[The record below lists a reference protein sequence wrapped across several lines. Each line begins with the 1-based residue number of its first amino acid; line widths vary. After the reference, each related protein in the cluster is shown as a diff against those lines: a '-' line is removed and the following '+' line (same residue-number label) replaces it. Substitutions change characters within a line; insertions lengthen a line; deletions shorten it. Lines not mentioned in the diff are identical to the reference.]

1 MLPAVP
7 RMLRA
12 ELARRIAVVAC
23 GILLLTAVWLQRT
36 TVVAAVGE
44 LRSMPLWVVAT
55 LIGVGLAERA
65 VRVDI
70 FRTLLGGASYGDAAV
85 IHETGA
91 AASKGLPMGGAVGTA
106 LRWSVARDRSIATS
120 TFAVALIATG
130 VASTFV
136 TWTMPL
142 VALGID
148 LTQRSPESFDFVVVG
163 LCSTVVIGATVVW
176 TFVLGS
182 DRIHRWTVERCH
194 RVCARL
200 GRRFPGA
207 DHVDAATGIDDVRSG
222 LRSVAARPWGLVG
235 RTVVAQLCS
244 AVVLLI
250 ALRSMGVGAEL
261 GNAEFLRV
269 YFIVTLLG
277 SFIPTPGGVGVIE
290 AGLTGA
296 LVAAGAPPVGAL
308 AAVLVY
314 RTITYVMPIMI
325 GAAMYV
331 VWRSRG
337 GARNAAQLIEHQVAI
352 VAVDGSGPHADVL
365 ALPPAPLAAA

>member
-1 MLPAVP
+1 MV
-7 RMLRA
+7 RA
-12 ELARRIAVVAC
+12 TSRIVRGEASRRIAVVAC

-36 TVVAAVGE
+36 TIVAAGGE

-70 FRTLLGGASYGDAAV
+70 YRSLLGSPGYADAALV
-85 IHETGA
+85 HETGA

-106 LRWSVARDRSIATS
+106 LRWSVARDRSIPTS
-120 TFAVALIATG
+120 TFAVALIATSA
-130 VASTFV
+130 ASVFV
-136 TWTMPL
+136 TFTLPL

-148 LTQRSPESFDFVVVG
+148 LTQRSPESMDFVVAG
-163 LCSTVVIGATVVW
+163 ICATVVIGTIAVW
-176 TFVLGS
+176 TVLLGS
-182 DRIHRWTVERCH
+182 DRIHRWAVARCR

-207 DHVDAATGIDDVRSG
+207 DHIDPETGIDDVRTG
-222 LRSVAARPWGLVG
+222 LRTVAARPWGLVS
-235 RTVVAQLCS
+235 RTIVAQLCS
-244 AVVLLI
+244 AAVLLI
-250 ALRSMGVGAEL
+250 ALRSVGIGAEL
-261 GNAEFLRV
+261 GNIEFLRV

-296 LVAAGAPPVGAL
+296 LVAAGAAPAGAL

-314 RTITYVMPIMI
+314 RAITYVMPIMI

-331 VWRSRG
+331 VWRSRT
-337 GARNAAQLIEHQVAI
+337 GAASAPCVEERGE
-352 VAVDGSGPHADVL
+352 VL
-365 ALPPAPLAAA
+365 ALPPASLAAA

>member
-1 MLPAVP
+1 MAPATTRSV
-7 RMLRA
+7 RG
-12 ELARRIAVVAC
+12 EVSRRIAVAAC
-23 GILLLTAVWLQRT
+23 GVLLLTAVFLQRT
-36 TVVAAVGE
+36 TIVAAAGE
-44 LRSMPLWVVAT
+44 LRSMPLWVVAA
-55 LIGVGLAERA
+55 LVVVGLAERA

-70 FRTLLGGASYGDAAV
+70 YRILLGSARYGDAALV
-85 IHETGA
+85 HETGS

-106 LRWSVARDRSIATS
+106 LRWSVARDRSIPTS

-130 VASTFV
+130 VASVFV
-136 TWTMPL
+136 TWTLPL

-148 LTQRSPESFDFVVVG
+148 LTQRSPESMDFVVVG
-163 LCSTVVIGATVVW
+163 ICSTVVIAAIAVW
-176 TFVLGS
+176 TVVLGS
-182 DRIHRWTVERCH
+182 DRIHGWAVDRCR

-207 DHVDAATGIDDVRSG
+207 DHVDPETGIDDVRTG
-222 LRSVAARPWGLVG
+222 LRSVAGRPWGLVG

-244 AVVLLI
+244 AAVLLI
-250 ALRSMGVGAEL
+250 ALRSVGVGGEL
-261 GNAEFLRV
+261 GNIEFLRV

-296 LVAAGAPPVGAL
+296 LVAAGAPPAGAL

-314 RTITYVMPIMI
+314 RAITYVMPIMI

-331 VWRSRG
+331 VWRTRTAT
-337 GARNAAQLIEHQVAI
+337 GASAPCVE
-352 VAVDGSGPHADVL
+352 SADEVL
-365 ALPPAPLAAA
+365 ALPPASLAAA

>member
-1 MLPAVP
+1 MVRAVP
-7 RMLRA
+7 RIVRA
-12 ELARRIAVVAC
+12 EVVRRIAVVAC
-23 GILLLTAVWLQRT
+23 GFLLLTAVWLQRGT
-36 TVVAAVGE
+36 IVAAAGQ
-44 LRSMPLWVVAT
+44 LRLMPLWVVAA
-55 LIGVGLAERA
+55 LVGVGLIERI

-70 FRTLLGGASYGDAAV
+70 FRTLLGTATFGDAALV
-85 IHETGA
+85 HETGA

-142 VALGID
+142 AALGID
-148 LTQRSPESFDFVVVG
+148 LTRRSPEPFDLVVVG
-163 LCSTVVIGATVVW
+163 VCSAVVVGAVVAWTVL
-176 TFVLGS
+176 LGS
-182 DRIHRWTVERCH
+182 DRIHRWTVERC
-194 RVCARL
+194 RRLCVRL

-207 DHVDAATGIDDVRSG
+207 DGLDAEGGIDEVRSG
-222 LRSVAARPWGLVG
+222 LRLVARRPWGLVG

-244 AVVLLI
+244 ALVLLM
-250 ALRSMGVGAEL
+250 ALRSVGIGPEL
-261 GNAEFLRV
+261 GNVEFLRV

-296 LVAAGAPPVGAL
+296 LVAAGAAPTGAL

-314 RTITYVMPIMI
+314 RAITYVMPIVI

-331 VWRSRG
+331 VWRSRTASRTG
-337 GARNAAQLIEHQVAI
+337 GLVVGDGGELI
-352 VAVDGSGPHADVL
+352 